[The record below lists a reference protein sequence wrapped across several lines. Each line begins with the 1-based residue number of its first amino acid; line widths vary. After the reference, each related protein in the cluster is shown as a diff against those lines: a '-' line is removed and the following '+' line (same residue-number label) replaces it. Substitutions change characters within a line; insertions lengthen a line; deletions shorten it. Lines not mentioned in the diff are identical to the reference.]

1 MDKNTVAG
9 IFLIAIILI
18 GYSLLTNKDKEE
30 LEALKRKRDSL
41 EQIQARA
48 VSEQKAVK
56 DTMQKK
62 AATIQE
68 TDETIEDTATK
79 NKVIQ
84 NELDRKYG
92 AFAKAARNKPEK
104 YILENNLIRVEITNK
119 GGKIYS
125 VELKNY
131 QTYDSAKLVLFDGD
145 SNRFGLNFFAQNR
158 SISTNDFYFL
168 PVERQDKH
176 LKAVDTPQELK
187 LRLYAGEDKYIEY
200 TYIIKPDKYML
211 DFDIRFVN
219 MDGIIAQ
226 NINNVD
232 LNWEMYAPS
241 LEKGKKNEN
250 YYTTIYYKY
259 FKDDV
264 DNLNA
269 RSDKDK
275 EEKISTKIKWIAF
288 KHQFFSSVLIHNEA
302 FSSGH
307 VKYNVLP
314 DTSRYLKKFIA
325 NATLPLNDKDKS
337 LLSFDLYFGPNHFNT
352 LKQYGYELPELVQ
365 LGGWILKWINRFA
378 IIPIFNFLNNFISN
392 YGIIILLLTIIIKIV
407 LFPLTYRSYASM
419 AKMKVLKPQIDE
431 MNKKIPKEKAM
442 ERQQAQMKLYRKAGV
457 SPMGGCLPL
466 LLQMPILIA
475 MYRFFPSS
483 IELRQESFLWATDL
497 STYDSIL
504 NLPFEIPFYGDHVSL
519 FTILMTITTI
529 ITMRFSNQA
538 SASSSQMPG
547 MKSMMYVMPVML
559 LFVLNN
565 FSSAL
570 TYYLFLSNLITVGQN
585 AVSKRFINEEEILK
599 KINENKKKPQ
609 KKSNFQSKLEKMAKE
624 RGYKPPKKK

>member
-1 MDKNTVAG
+1 
-9 IFLIAIILI
+9 
-18 GYSLLTNKDKEE
+18 
-30 LEALKRKRDSL
+30 
-41 EQIQARA
+41 
-48 VSEQKAVK
+48 
-56 DTMQKK
+56 
-62 AATIQE
+62 
-68 TDETIEDTATK
+68 
-79 NKVIQ
+79 
-84 NELDRKYG
+84 
-92 AFAKAARNKPEK
+92 
-104 YILENNLIRVEITNK
+104 
-119 GGKIYS
+119 
-125 VELKNY
+125 
-131 QTYDSAKLVLFDGD
+131 
-145 SNRFGLNFFAQNR
+145 
-158 SISTNDFYFL
+158 
-168 PVERQDKH
+168 
-176 LKAVDTPQELK
+176 
-187 LRLYAGEDKYIEY
+187 
-200 TYIIKPDKYML
+200 
-211 DFDIRFVN
+211 
-219 MDGIIAQ
+219 
-226 NINNVD
+226 
-232 LNWEMYAPS
+232 MYAPS

-259 FKDDV
+259 FKDEV
-264 DNLNA
+264 DKLNA

-288 KHQFFSSVLIHNEA
+288 KHQFFSSVLIHDEA

-307 VKYNVLP
+307 VKYNVLS

-325 NATLPLNDKDKS
+325 NATLPLNDKNKS

-352 LKQYGYELPELVQ
+352 LKQYEYELPELVQ

-378 IIPIFNFLNNFISN
+378 IIPIFNFLDNYISN

-431 MNKKIPKEKAM
+431 INKKIPKEKAM

-609 KKSNFQSKLEKMAKE
+609 KKSNFQNKLEKMAKE

>member
-30 LEALKRKRDSL
+30 LETLRRKKDSL
-41 EQIQARA
+41 EQVQSRA
-48 VSEQKAVK
+48 ISEQKAIN
-56 DTMQKK
+56 DSIQKNTTDK
-62 AATIQE
+62 I
-68 TDETIEDTATK
+68 TDETTEDTVAK
-79 NKVIQ
+79 NEKTQ
-84 NELDRKYG
+84 NDLHKKYG
-92 AFAKAARNKPEK
+92 AFAEAATGKPEK
-104 YILENNLIRVEITNK
+104 YIIENNLIRAEVSNK
-119 GGKIYS
+119 GGRIYS

-131 QTYDSAKLVLFDGD
+131 QTYDSSKLVLFDGD
-145 SNRFGLNFFAQNR
+145 SNTFGLNFFAKNR
-158 SISTNDFYFL
+158 SISTNDFYFK
-168 PVERQDKH
+168 PIERQGKH

-187 LRLYAGEDKYIEY
+187 LRLYAGNNKYIEY
-200 TYIIKPDKYML
+200 TYIIKPDSYML

-219 MDGIIAQ
+219 MGGIIAQ

-241 LEKGKKNEN
+241 LEKGKENEN

-275 EEKISTKIKWIAF
+275 EEKLSTKIKWVAF
-288 KHQFFSSVLIHNEA
+288 KHQFFSSVLIHNDA
-302 FSSGH
+302 FSNGL

-325 NATLPLNDKDKS
+325 NTTLLLEDKDKS
-337 LLSFDLYFGPNHFNT
+337 LLSFNFYFGPNHFNT
-352 LKQYGYELPELVQ
+352 LKQYGNDLLELVQ
-365 LGGWILKWINRFA
+365 LGAWILKWINRFA
-378 IIPIFNFLNNFISN
+378 IIPIFNFLNNYISN

-407 LFPLTYRSYASM
+407 LFPLTYKSYASM

-431 MNKKIPKEKAM
+431 INKKIPKEKAM

-475 MYRFFPSS
+475 MYRFFPAS
-483 IELRQESFLWATDL
+483 IELRQEGFLWANDL

-504 NLPFEIPFYGDHVSL
+504 NLPFSIPFYGDHVSL

-585 AVSKRFINEEEILK
+585 AVSKRFINEEDILR